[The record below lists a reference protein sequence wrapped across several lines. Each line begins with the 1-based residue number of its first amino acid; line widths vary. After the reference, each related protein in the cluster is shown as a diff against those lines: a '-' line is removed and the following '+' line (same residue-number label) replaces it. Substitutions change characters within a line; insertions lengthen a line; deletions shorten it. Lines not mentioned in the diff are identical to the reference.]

1 VEGHGWGTASHRQG
15 FAMQKPGVS
24 QIQTNT
30 KLISSRGQALRDL
43 AGIMM
48 VVMDS
53 EHVIGYGLFR
63 PQVSLAF
70 TQFVDAGGNPTS
82 INRLLVARDL
92 VLQNLNARMRRRKAG
107 QHDSHHAEQG
117 AESRKARHQCALC
130 VHHTGDIRVVA

>member
-1 VEGHGWGTASHRQG
+1 MCA
-15 FAMQKPGVS
+15 
-24 QIQTNT
+24 
-30 KLISSRGQALRDL
+30 RGQALRDL
-43 AGIMM
+43 AGIVM

-53 EHVIGYGLFR
+53 EDVVWDGLFR

-70 TQFVDAGGNPTS
+70 APLVDAGGNPTS

-92 VLQNLNARMRRRKAG
+92 VLQNLNTRMRRRKAG